1 MRDPAAFDVLAFR
14 AFDLVVGLGSATSAA
29 ARLGVGQPH
38 VSRLVRRLE
47 RAVGAVLLVRRGRSL
62 HPTEEGLLFHREV
75 ARALEGWDGALSAAR
90 ALAAGGGT
98 PALRILAQQHVAHGV
113 LVPVLA
119 ALAARRVRFVLDIR
133 ARHAAADWTGRSAF
147 DVAVSNQ
154 RTSLGGYRCVPAFAV
169 PLGLAV
175 PAGHALAGREVV
187 RAADLAGLPFV
198 ALRAGLPG
206 RDRLDRFAADARVAP
221 AIVAETGS
229 AVSALQFAAAGVGAA
244 LADALTAV
252 AVAAEGRLVFR
263 RIEGMGDQPYFLLLR
278 DGAALHPAVP
288 ALRRALLREARAAAA
303 AVGAG
308 AGALA
313 KPSLLRHNAQSA
325 NDRDDGPEA

>member
-14 AFDLVVGLGSATSAA
+14 AFDLVVSLGSATSAA

-47 RAVGAVLLVRRGRSL
+47 RAVGAALLVRRGRAL

-75 ARALEGWDGALSAAR
+75 ASALEGWDGAMAAAR
-90 ALAAGGGT
+90 ALGAGDGR

-147 DVAVSNQ
+147 DVAISNQ
-154 RTSLGGYRCVPAFAV
+154 RMSLGGYRCVPAFAV
-169 PLGLAV
+169 PLGIAL
-175 PAGHALAGREVV
+175 PAGHALAARGSLE
-187 RAADLAGLPFV
+187 AADLAGLRLV

-206 RDRLDRFAADARVAP
+206 RDRLDRYCGAARVVP
-221 AIVAETGS
+221 AVVAETGS

-244 LADALTAV
+244 LADALTAQ
-252 AVAAEGRLVFR
+252 AVEATGAVVFR
-263 RIEGMGDQPYFLLLR
+263 RLRGMADQSYFLLLR
-278 DGAALHPAVP
+278 EGATPHPALPEFRRLLTRQAAL
-288 ALRRALLREARAAAA
+288 AAAA
-303 AVGAG
+303 FDAPP
-308 AGALA
+308 GALA
-313 KPSLLRHNAQSA
+313 KASLLRHNGGIMA
-325 NDRDDGPEA
+325 DRNNGPGA